1 MSWHKRFISVVLSIT
16 LITGSLFSGFAFA
29 DDGRVS
35 GGFSSGERESGGFG
49 GGQSTEL
56 GALNFITGILGSS
69 SNDSLFSYIS
79 NMSNMTDYL
88 PTMNTWLQNIYS
100 RLSTLDTIS
109 QTLLITNNN
118 LHSIANLLDL
128 INRNASGILEKLNN
142 WDSSND
148 AIELLL
154 ENNLGNIQSILNDLT
169 FIEIGREDNYR
180 VWSLPELVNEIRLI
194 LNDLRDF
201 NSSELE
207 VDLISYPYLS
217 GKPYGFYADVSNVG
231 GATLSFQWQT
241 SNSPYTNAWN
251 NSISN
256 MATSQFFVFSNYYGD
271 TLQDDYWY
279 RCIVTAS
286 DGRVVISEPVR
297 FLPSNN
303 IAIPDLLSRAV
314 VALETMLESG
324 SSVDGSHNYNKAL
337 EGIQETLDK
346 ILAGIVVLD
355 VLTLWNTVIG
365 SLDFDFI
372 GGQISDLTT
381 VLRKAF
387 PFSLA
392 FDVVAIFGLFS
403 AEPIAPS
410 IVVPFPDGTGNT
422 IEQNFSLEQFDS
434 LAAGFRILVT
444 ISFCLGLAFITRNFI
459 FKTGGGD

>member
-56 GALNFITGILGSS
+56 SALNFITGILGSS

-118 LHSIANLLDL
+118 LGSIANLLDL
-128 INRNASGILEKLNN
+128 INRNASAILEKLNN
-142 WDSSND
+142 WDNNND

-169 FIEIGREDNYR
+169 FIEVGREDHFK
-180 VWSLPELVNEIRLI
+180 VWSLPELLNDIRLSTNGVNAFLTRLSSKAEI
-194 LNDLRDF
+194 YGAFTYYNGFRISMSCYVQGGLESGVNYTYSWYQLNHSTRQWEHIHSDSKSDSLRYGVDADMSDF
-201 NSSELE
+201 PLVFYCE
-207 VDLISYPYLS
+207 VTGSNGFKAVSPPYYFSFAEASIPYLI
-217 GKPYGFYADVSNVG
+217 YE
-231 GATLSFQWQT
+231 TL
-241 SNSPYTNAWN
+241 
-251 NSISN
+251 
-256 MATSQFFVFSNYYGD
+256 
-271 TLQDDYWY
+271 
-279 RCIVTAS
+279 
-286 DGRVVISEPVR
+286 
-297 FLPSNN
+297 
-303 IAIPDLLSRAV
+303 
-314 VALETMLESG
+314 LEMLDNG
-324 SSVDGSHNYNKAL
+324 SSVDGSHNYSDAL

-346 ILAGIVVLD
+346 ILGGIVVLD
-355 VLTLWNTVIG
+355 ILTLWNTVIG
-365 SLDFDFI
+365 SLDFDFL
-372 GGQISDLTT
+372 GGQISELTT